1 MSFVN
6 GLSLLKAGE
15 IQKAKTLLE
24 EIIKA
29 NPDLFWK
36 EFSYSMDLS
45 HLKSVDITFKLWH
58 ELAKRFIQQGEL
70 GGLDIAER
78 LYSIMIQKENALELA
93 INQAQDAAEKHCL
106 EAIKEKTEC
115 SLARDYCQ
123 LGIVQMFKAAIKHEP
138 ELLAEAE
145 ENYLK
150 AYREELK
157 NPTPPTGRAWWNLA
171 SSVISRAQLHL
182 INRDYLP
189 SFLSGWLS
197 LEMSLRWI
205 WSTHVGSFEY
215 EDKERD
221 HVEDWDLNYV
231 THVLFQFGKL
241 KKVQREGLDVMRRK
255 RNEIMHAKGVLPGRE
270 DAQGVVRL
278 ATELLGFYRPEG
290 TVYHLKILY
299 SRKNS

>member
-6 GLSLLKAGE
+6 GMSLLKAGE

-58 ELAKRFIQQGEL
+58 ELAKRFIQQSGL

-138 ELLAEAE
+138 ELLAKAE

-150 AYREELK
+150 AYREELQ

-215 EDKERD
+215 EDRERD

-241 KKVQREGLDVMRRK
+241 KKAQKEGLDVMRRM
-255 RNEIMHAKGVLPGRE
+255 RNDIMHAKGVLPGPE
-270 DAQGVVRL
+270 DAQEVVHL